1 MRLYRLCCLLAA
13 VLGSLAISCGRD
25 RSVLAKVGNH
35 EIRTGEYREAF
46 ASLSPQEQVEVLRPG
61 GRTALLER
69 LVTKNLLELACD
81 SGNTRASSAAWVDL
95 YETSWLAREWS
106 EIEYQGYRSAQTD
119 TTSLLALTQGF
130 RLAIALLPDSDSAV
144 STLSGWTA
152 NGPSAP
158 SRTALAPWTAGGS
171 SFRVLNGIM
180 LNLSPDLEAA
190 ISAHAGS
197 DDPFAFPIYGAWAV
211 AAIDTIGPLSDTL
224 PAGIGTFSFLRDVER
239 RAGVGPSSR
248 GIESLS
254 SLMVMGDNGY
264 YFPDLSGID
273 PGTVLAVW
281 DGGIVTAGEVAGLFE
296 AIQPDSFFGG
306 AVPEELS
313 VFAPPQA
320 GPAGPAI
327 DLWFY
332 VTALAQTRWEAEQGR
347 AAGLNPDSAHAGMM
361 ATVENLLRREVLERA
376 GTPDSSAMLDYYSR
390 NRGSLVYPERRSV
403 VLAYV
408 PSELADSI
416 GLPPDFGPLSQW
428 TPLDSGGRPIPT
440 PLQPPESFGPMAEA
454 VFSAEQGIVTGPVE
468 TGTPG
473 MAAYFQVLSIAPPDT
488 AEAFEVWPLLES
500 GARAEKV
507 EAAFGAYISELR
519 SRFGVEI
526 DSTAVEA
533 IDPWGSS
540 Y

>member
-1 MRLYRLCCLLAA
+1 MKLCRLCCLAA
-13 VLGSLAISCGRD
+13 SVLGSLAISCGRD
-25 RSVLAKVGNH
+25 GSVLAKVGDR
-35 EIRTGEYREAF
+35 EIRTVEYREAF
-46 ASLSPQEQVEVLRPG
+46 ASLTPQEQVEVLRPG

-69 LVTKNLLELACD
+69 LVTKNLLELASD
-81 SGNTRASSAAWVDL
+81 SGSTGASSAAWVDL
-95 YETSWLAREWS
+95 YETSWLARKWS
-106 EIEYQGYRSAQTD
+106 EIEYQGYRSAPTD

-130 RLAIALLPDSDSAV
+130 RLAIALLPDSNSAA

-152 NGPSAP
+152 GGPSAP

-171 SFRVLNGIM
+171 SFRLLHGMM
-180 LNLSPDLEAA
+180 LNLAPDLEAA
-190 ISAHAGS
+190 ISGHTGS
-197 DDPFAFPIYGAWAV
+197 DPFAFPIYGVWAV
-211 AAIDTIGPLSDTL
+211 AAFDMIGPLSDTL

-239 RAGVGPSSR
+239 RAGVSPSSR

-254 SLMVMGDNGY
+254 SSMIMGDNGY
-264 YFPDLSGID
+264 CFPDLSGID
-273 PGTVLAVW
+273 QGAVLASW
-281 DGGIVTAGEVAGLFE
+281 NGGIVTAGDVVGLFE

-306 AVPEELS
+306 VVPEELS
-313 VFAPPQA
+313 VFAPPRP

-347 AAGLNPDSAHAGMM
+347 AAGLSPDSAQAGMM
-361 ATVENLLRREVLERA
+361 ATVENLLRREVLQRA

-416 GLPPDFGPLSQW
+416 GLPADFGPLSQW
-428 TPLDSGGRPIPT
+428 TPLDPAGRPIPT
-440 PLQPPESFGPMAEA
+440 PLQPPDTFGPIAEA
-454 VFSAEQGIVTGPVE
+454 IFSAEPGIVTGPVE

-473 MAAYFQVLSIAPPDT
+473 MTAYFQVLSIAPPDT

-500 GARAEKV
+500 GARAERI